1 MPTVCCLM
9 SSLLLWGEL
18 DMLSLI
24 TLASSIWGL
33 AMNWASIQ
41 CRVESQSMLS
51 WLSMW
56 KTNAMP
62 IKKNLNWWTVFR
74 HRLVHMVCLRER
86 DSSSIA
92 YSVSR
97 KGISP
102 ILTFLR
108 EFEIVTTGSAIVE
121 FQSQLLIMKGMRFA
135 QVISWRLLS
144 RSVTG
149 GKISPELKQLGIGYV
164 TLLPL
169 WCGI

>member
-1 MPTVCCLM
+1 
-9 SSLLLWGEL
+9 
-18 DMLSLI
+18 
-24 TLASSIWGL
+24 
-33 AMNWASIQ
+33 MNWASIQ

-92 YSVSR
+92 YSASR

-121 FQSQLLIMKGMRFA
+121 FQSQLLIMKGVRFA
-135 QVISWRLLS
+135 QVIS
-144 RSVTG
+144 
-149 GKISPELKQLGIGYV
+149 
-164 TLLPL
+164 
-169 WCGI
+169 